1 MSKPLLVFQAPVA
14 TRSGYGDHSRDL
26 LKSIFAMDKFDVK
39 IVPTRW
45 GTTPQN
51 QIDPS
56 TEFGQKILDNIAVQ
70 LDRQPDVFV
79 QVSGSLIE
87 ALP

>member
-1 MSKPLLVFQAPVA
+1 MNKPLLLFQAPVA

-56 TEFGQKILDNIAVQ
+56 TEFGSSVPFPKGESPDAILPYA
-70 LDRQPDVFV
+70 
-79 QVSGSLIE
+79 S
-87 ALP
+87 